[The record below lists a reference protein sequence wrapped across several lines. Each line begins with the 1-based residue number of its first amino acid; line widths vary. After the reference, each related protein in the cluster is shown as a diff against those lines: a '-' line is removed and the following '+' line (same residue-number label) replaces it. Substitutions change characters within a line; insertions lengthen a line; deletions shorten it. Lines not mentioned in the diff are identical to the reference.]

1 MVPGKPACGAHR
13 SASENMM
20 RVIIPAVL
28 SFAAVLGYASS
39 AHALEYE
46 IGLRPGVGAAGSK
59 SPVRY
64 NGGPVNATQI
74 TPSDSIF
81 GGGSAPY
88 DVGFVGQLNLGV
100 RFLSIFSAGL
110 MSDVRFLSKS
120 TPSDVTNLSRNSWT
134 FGPYGRVYF
143 PLGISK
149 LEPWLGIG
157 IQYLHDTQ
165 NFNVA
170 TGSEK
175 ITSEAITVPIT
186 VGAMYPIVKRYLSVG
201 PSFTVAPVFP
211 TGGCVDGVGYEYC
224 ASDPP
229 QSNIVMLKDY
239 ATWTVGLDIQA
250 TLP

>member
-1 MVPGKPACGAHR
+1 
-13 SASENMM
+13 M
-20 RVIIPAVL
+20 RLTIPAVL
-28 SFAAVLGYASS
+28 SFIAVLGCASS
-39 AHALEYE
+39 AHALDYE
-46 IGLRPGVGAAGSK
+46 IGIRPGVGGAGSK

-81 GGGSAPY
+81 SGDSQPY

-100 RFLSIFSAGL
+100 RFMSIFSVGL
-110 MSDVRFLSKS
+110 MGDMRFLSKS

-149 LEPWLGIG
+149 LEPWFGVGIN
-157 IQYLHDTQ
+157 YLHDTQ
-165 NFNVA
+165 NFNVP

-175 ITSEAITVPIT
+175 ITADAISVPLS
-186 VGAMYPIVKRYLSVG
+186 VGAMYPVWSRHLSIG
-201 PSFTVAPVFP
+201 PSFTYAPVFP
-211 TGGCVDGVGYEYC
+211 TGGCVDGAGYEYC
-224 ASDPP
+224 HSDGP
-229 QSNIVMLKDY
+229 QGNIVMLKDY
-239 ATWTVGLDIQA
+239 GLWTVGLDIQA